1 MEKEK
6 VVEVLREIALLLQLK
21 GENPFKVRAYEKG
34 ARVIELLEEDLDLLV
49 KEKRLQEIDGI
60 GKALK
65 EKIEEL
71 VTTGRLLYYEE
82 LRKEFPD
89 TLFELF
95 KVPGLGPKKIQLLY
109 NKLGITSL
117 GELEYACLENRLLSL
132 PGFGEKTQQNILKGI
147 SYLKRYRSMYL
158 FSEAW
163 AVANDMLE
171 QIKKLPGVGQAHVAG
186 SLRRRKELVKDIDI
200 LAESSSPEA
209 LMDWFTSQEEVDE
222 VIAKGDTKS
231 SIRLKNGMAV
241 DIRVVSSQQYPYALH
256 HFTGSKEHNTALRHI
271 ARSRGIKMNEYGMF
285 KGEEGILIPCK
296 SEAEIFN
303 ALGMDYIPPELRE
316 NYGEIEAALN
326 GSLPELVR
334 AEDIKGIFHVHTN
347 YSDGR
352 TSLQEIAEAAIALGY
367 SYIGIADHS
376 QSAFYANGLTAED
389 IIRQHQEIDE
399 LNRRY
404 EGRFK
409 ILKGI
414 ESDILPDGSLDYPDE
429 ILASFDFVIASIHS
443 RFSMDRDAMTE
454 RIIKA
459 IENPYTTI
467 LGHPTGRLLLSREG
481 YSVDMD
487 AILEQAA
494 KHGVCV
500 EINSNPHRLDLDWR
514 WCRKAKELG
523 ISLVISPD
531 AHDIAGLYDVYY
543 GLGIARKGWLTRD
556 DIINC
561 LDWDE
566 VLKNFS
572 RR

>member
-1 MEKEK
+1 
-6 VVEVLREIALLLQLK
+6 
-21 GENPFKVRAYEKG
+21 
-34 ARVIELLEEDLDLLV
+34 
-49 KEKRLQEIDGI
+49 
-60 GKALK
+60 
-65 EKIEEL
+65 
-71 VTTGRLLYYEE
+71 
-82 LRKEFPD
+82 
-89 TLFELF
+89 
-95 KVPGLGPKKIQLLY
+95 
-109 NKLGITSL
+109 
-117 GELEYACLENRLLSL
+117 
-132 PGFGEKTQQNILKGI
+132 
-147 SYLKRYRSMYL
+147 
-158 FSEAW
+158 
-163 AVANDMLE
+163 
-171 QIKKLPGVGQAHVAG
+171 
-186 SLRRRKELVKDIDI
+186 
-200 LAESSSPEA
+200 
-209 LMDWFTSQEEVDE
+209 MDWFTSQEEVDE

-352 TSLQEIAEAAIALGY
+352 TSLQEIAEAAMALGY

>member
-352 TSLQEIAEAAIALGY
+352 TSLQEIAEAAMALGY

>member
-34 ARVIELLEEDLDLLV
+34 ARAIELLEEDLDLLV

-352 TSLQEIAEAAIALGY
+352 TSLQEIAEAAMALGY